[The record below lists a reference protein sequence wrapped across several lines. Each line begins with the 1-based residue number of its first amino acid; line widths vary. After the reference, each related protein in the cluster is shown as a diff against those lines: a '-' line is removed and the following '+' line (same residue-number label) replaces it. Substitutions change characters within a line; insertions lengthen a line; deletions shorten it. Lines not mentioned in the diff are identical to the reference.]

1 MDIYLI
7 LKIIQAQF
15 EIFYYK
21 VPVMMEKDEPGFK
34 F

>member
-15 EIFYYK
+15 EIFYDE
-21 VPVMMEKDEPGFK
+21 VSVMMETEEPGFK

>member
-21 VPVMMEKDEPGFK
+21 VSVMMETEKPGFK